1 MFKNL
6 SNLASLMKQATQI
19 GSRMEEMQ
27 SELREKRVHGSA
39 GGGMV
44 AVECNGIGEMLK
56 IDIAAELIE
65 KGEKDMIEDLVRAA
79 TNEAHAKSR
88 ELHLDSMKSLT
99 GDMELPGLEDA
110 LSQLGGKD

>member
-27 SELREKRVHGSA
+27 AELREKRVHGSA

-44 AVECNGIGEMLK
+44 TVECNGAGEMLK
-56 IDIAAELIE
+56 IDIASELIE
-65 KGEKDMIEDLVRAA
+65 KGEKDVIEDLVRAA
-79 TNEAHAKSR
+79 TNEAHVKSR
-88 ELHLDSMKSLT
+88 ELHLESMKTLT
-99 GDMELPGLEDA
+99 GGMEIPGLDDA
-110 LSQLGGKD
+110 LSQMGGKG